1 MKLPVCCLLAIALS
15 SVMCA
20 VLDQRILKLTEV
32 MKELNLLNRG
42 VQHNGLRLSTPTSDV
57 EECCALKALSCFREN
72 LQLLP
77 AANKR
82 HQHKLTKSLKS
93 QMIVNSVNTCSQEET
108 QNATCPRCDSFP
120 KRDSREF
127 VRELESLLQ
136 KTYSRLVERED

>member
-1 MKLPVCCLLAIALS
+1 
-15 SVMCA
+15 MCA
-20 VLDQRILKLTEV
+20 VLDQRTLKLTEV

-42 VQHNGLRLSTPTSDV
+42 VQHNGLRLNTPTSDV

-77 AANKR
+77 TANKR

-93 QMIVNSVNTCSQEET
+93 QMIVNSVNTCSQEEI
-108 QNATCPRCDSFP
+108 QKATCPRCDSFP
-120 KRDSREF
+120 KRDTKEF